1 MPVEMMVMIGY
12 LFWLYWWQHIY
23 ANVFDGN
30 HANDS
35 GNGDHDDYADDKWK
49 CQIRWKVVDSEG
61 EERFEVGEVVTV
73 R

>member
-12 LFWLYWWQHIY
+12 LFWLYWWHHIY

-35 GNGDHDDYADDKWK
+35 GNGDHDDDDDDDNENAKLGGKWSTAK
-49 CQIRWKVVDSEG
+49 
-61 EERFEVGEVVTV
+61 ERKDLKREK
-73 R
+73 

>member
-12 LFWLYWWQHIY
+12 LFWLYWWHHIY

-35 GNGDHDDYADDKWK
+35 GNGDHDEYADDNEDAKLGG
-49 CQIRWKVVDSEG
+49 RWSTAKEKKDLKREK
-61 EERFEVGEVVTV
+61 
-73 R
+73 